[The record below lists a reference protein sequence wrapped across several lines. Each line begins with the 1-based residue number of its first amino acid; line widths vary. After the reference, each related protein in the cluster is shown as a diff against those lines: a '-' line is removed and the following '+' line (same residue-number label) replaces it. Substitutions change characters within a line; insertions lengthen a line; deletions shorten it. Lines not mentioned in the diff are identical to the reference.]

1 MYQRLFV
8 ALCSPIFVAFVLQL
22 STDKFNNH
30 KLINIGITLASVYA
44 AFAIWAIGRK
54 GWGNAVVA
62 GVIPAAVTFG
72 AMLDLF
78 PIKNDGAVRTQFEND
93 KLTEWVMAN
102 TDPHDVFLTDLWLSH
117 PILMSGRRIF
127 LGNTLF
133 AWTAGYHLGP
143 KEQTYRGLYNIRD
156 PEELRMNL
164 EAYGVDFVVI
174 DDGIRNGQFT
184 RTLDETLFD
193 STFDLVY
200 KDEDNR
206 YGNLRIYKI
215 PHHAGHTYLK

>member
-62 GVIPAAVTFG
+62 GVILAAVTFG

-127 LGNTLF
+127 LGNILF

-206 YGNLRIYKI
+206 YGNLRVYKI
-215 PHHAGHTYLK
+215 PHR